1 MKDLRVFFLD
11 WYDYITPGSSTDNIF
26 LWILKKHFNIIID
39 DKNPDV
45 LFYSLYYNRH
55 LEYKNCLKIYVNS
68 EPISYN
74 HLEMYDNNFRHKVS
88 INDADYIITSYQ
100 SNIEKNYYMPIF
112 LLWLYH
118 NIYVT
123 QKVESFESLTNYRKV
138 TDRPNFCAFLHNN
151 NVPERRRKVFEKLSN
166 YKHIHTKNRDLNFG
180 GFTSEKIEAF
190 KNFKFSFAMQNHYY
204 TENFENCDAP
214 GLIDEKVIES
224 LISGTIPLYYGNE
237 NVGDYL
243 NSDAILNYHNFN
255 DDDKF
260 VEEIIKV
267 DKSSK
272 LYYDIASQPIVKN
285 LEMLKLEELENFL
298 LKIIK

>member
-11 WYDYITPGSSTDNIF
+11 WYDWIMPGSSSDNIF
-26 LWILKKHFNIIID
+26 IWILKKHFNVILD

-68 EPISYN
+68 EPLAYN
-74 HLEMYDNNFRHKVS
+74 NLELYDENLRHVVS
-88 INDADYIITSYQ
+88 IRDADYIITSYK

-118 NIYVT
+118 HYFVTTQIKSLDSLVEYRNID
-123 QKVESFESLTNYRKV
+123 QRN
-138 TDRPNFCAFLHNN
+138 NFCIFLHNN
-151 NVPERRRKVFEKLSN
+151 GVPERRRVVFDKLIK
-166 YKHIHTKNRDLNFG
+166 YKFINTKNNFYIPDG
-180 GFTSEKIEAF
+180 TSNKINSL
-190 KNFKFSFAMQNHYY
+190 KTFKFSFAMQNHYY
-204 TENFENCDAP
+204 KENFENYNVP
-214 GLIDEKVIES
+214 GLIDEKIIES

-243 NSDAILNYHNFN
+243 NKDAILNYHDFNN
-255 DDDKF
+255 DDSF
-260 VEEIIKV
+260 VEEIIKI
-267 DKSSK
+267 DSNYG
-272 LYYDIASQPIVKN
+272 LYTDIASQPIVKN
-285 LEMLKLEELENFL
+285 LESLQIQELENFL